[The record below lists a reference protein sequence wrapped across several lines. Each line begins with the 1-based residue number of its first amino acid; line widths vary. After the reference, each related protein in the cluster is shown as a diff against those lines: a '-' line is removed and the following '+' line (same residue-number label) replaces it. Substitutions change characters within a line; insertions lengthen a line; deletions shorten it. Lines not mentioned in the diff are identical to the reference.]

1 MDRNARVSALLSSI
15 QSEMQ
20 SQQLWAA
27 QSPSAEALSS
37 QQPFCVDTL
46 MFTEWVQWLM
56 LPRLQMMI
64 AQNASLPQNS
74 NMHAMAEEAFK
85 RIEADT
91 DQLLALIKA
100 LDEALNVRH

>member
-15 QSEMQ
+15 QVEMQ

-27 QSPSAEALSS
+27 QSPSAEALGSE
-37 QQPFCVDTL
+37 QTFWVDTL
-46 MFTEWVQWLM
+46 VFTEWVQWLM

-64 AQNASLPQNS
+64 EQDASLPQNS

-85 RIEADT
+85 RIDADT
-91 DQLLALIKA
+91 KQLLELIEA
-100 LDEALNVRH
+100 LDDALNVRH

>member
-15 QSEMQ
+15 QVEMQ

-64 AQNASLPQNS
+64 DQRASLPQNS
-74 NMHAMAEEAFK
+74 NMHSMAEEAFK
-85 RIEADT
+85 RIKADT
-91 DQLLALIKA
+91 DQLLELIKA
-100 LDEALNVRH
+100 LDDALNVRH

>member
-56 LPRLQMMI
+56 LPRLKMMI
-64 AQNASLPQNS
+64 DQRTSLPQNS
-74 NMHAMAEEAFK
+74 NMHSMAEEAFK

-91 DQLLALIKA
+91 NQLLELIKA

>member
-1 MDRNARVSALLSSI
+1 MDRNARVGALLSSI

-20 SQQLWAA
+20 SQQLWAET
-27 QSPSAEALSS
+27 SPSAEALSS

-56 LPRLQMMI
+56 LPRLQTMI
-64 AQNASLPQNS
+64 EQNISLPQNS

-85 RIEADT
+85 RIEAKT
-91 DQLLALIKA
+91 DQLLELIKA
-100 LDEALNVRH
+100 LDDALNVRH